1 MKERLPRILAR
12 DGSTLFVTLTT
23 LAALSFLAAFMLQ
36 RVSPALRIAY
46 QNAAWQEA
54 RVAAEAGVD
63 AAIGD
68 LLRNSTSP
76 APTWTGWKQRAPGGG
91 IVPALDSTLKTVV
104 GGVLSILGSPAR
116 ASDPIFLDNV
126 KVSSASSVP
135 TEVDVQLWALRPGD
149 SARKP
154 WYRIR
159 SMATCALPR
168 AAWQAPHSLD
178 VALRRFSLRKVR
190 PQLARDDVGEAMTIP
205 TPNVS
210 RTVEVLVEPILPFE
224 LALWSGG
231 PVSLPVSGDWCID
244 SYDSRDVAKSAPGG
258 TYPGKTDPK
267 TQGNGTVASNLGR
280 PADSPYGELIFANGA
295 RIRGTIATNG
305 GDDPN
310 TSGRENLTGGIAIDP
325 KRVRDDFMREMKPI
339 PRPSGGLPLPPPVLG
354 LPYLVGSVAAPTC
367 YRVPGDLGTF
377 NVVAPPVGSDGAI
390 IIMVDGDFSLNSTTL
405 TIPANVYVQVFVRG
419 NVDFHDSLVNAGGHA
434 AQLQIYGEDSS
445 PGRRQIFGQG
455 ASVVSAAFF
464 GPPYDASLDGSVE
477 WNGSIVAGS
486 FTAPHGGNGGIHYD
500 EALAFIGPPISF
512 RVMRYVEDVRQ

>member
-1 MKERLPRILAR
+1 MKAR
-12 DGSTLFVTLTT
+12 PIRPNRTAASALFVTLTT

-46 QNAAWQEA
+46 QNAAWQES
-54 RVAAEAGVD
+54 RVAAEAGID

-91 IVPALDSTLKTVV
+91 IIAAVDSTLKTVV
-104 GGVLSILGSPAR
+104 GGILSILGSPAR

-126 KVSSASSVP
+126 KVSAAGGVP
-135 TEVDVQLWALRPGD
+135 TEVDVQLWALRPGAN
-149 SARKP
+149 ARKP

-168 AAWQAPHSLD
+168 AAWQAPQSFD
-178 VALRRFSLRKVR
+178 VALRRFSLRNVR
-190 PQLARDDVGEAMTIP
+190 PQLAKDDVGNAMTIP

-231 PVSLPVSGDWCID
+231 ALSLPVNGTWCVD
-244 SYDSRDVAKSAPGG
+244 SFDSRDAAKSGPGG
-258 TYPGKTDPK
+258 IYPGKSDPK
-267 TQGNGTVASNLGR
+267 TQGNGSVASNLGR
-280 PADSPYGELIFANGA
+280 PADAPYGELITANGA
-295 RIRGTIATNG
+295 RIHGTIATNG

-310 TSGRENLTGGIAIDP
+310 TTAHENLAGGIAIDP
-325 KRVRDDFMREMKPI
+325 KRVRDDFVREMKPI
-339 PRPSGGLPLPPPVLG
+339 PRPSGGLPLPPPILG
-354 LPYLVGSVAAPTC
+354 LPYLVGSASAPTC
-367 YRVPGDLGTF
+367 YHVSGDLGAFRLTS
-377 NVVAPPVGSDGAI
+377 PPLGGDGAI
-390 IIMVDGDFSLNSTTL
+390 IIMVDGDFAVNESNI
-405 TIPANVYVQVFVRG
+405 TIPNNVYVQIFVRG
-419 NVDFHDSLVNAGGHA
+419 NVDFHDSEINAGGHA

-445 PGRRQIFGQG
+445 PGRRQMFGQG
-455 ASVVSAAFF
+455 SSVVSAAFF
-464 GPPYDASLDGSVE
+464 GPTYDASLDGSVE
-477 WNGSIVAGS
+477 WSGSIVAGS
-486 FTAPHGGNGGIHYD
+486 FAAPHGGDGGLHYD